1 LLRRLTIRDFGIIE
15 DLDWFPSTGLNVLT
29 GETGAGK
36 SLVLDA
42 LDAIMG
48 RRVGQEVVRAGAQ
61 SAVIEVEVTPPS
73 GGNSK
78 DVCPA
83 AVPETVLLT
92 RYVGRSGRGGASVDG
107 STVPIR
113 TLGDIAARVFD
124 LHGPNQ
130 QFSLL
135 NVREQLALLDDFG
148 STAGLRSEFAS
159 QVARLRGIRKDL
171 ESSLTDERELA
182 RRRDIL
188 AFEAGEIRSAGLVPG
203 EDADLEEEMTLLAN
217 VEQLRSAVATAAD
230 QIYGGEQGLPSG
242 SDRIGEGLRWLREVA
257 HLDRRLVDIAQ
268 AVEGALYQVED
279 AGRELASYRDSLEY
293 DPVRHEQIRA
303 RLEVIRMMK
312 KKYGPTI
319 ESVLVYA
326 QQAEQEMAT
335 LDSSEE
341 RRGQL
346 EREEG
351 RLREELA
358 AVGAKLSEARQE
370 AASSLSRAVEAELSD
385 LNMEQTGFMV
395 SFALIEG
402 DDDLV
407 LPDGA
412 SCGFA
417 SDGIDDVEFLIRP
430 NPGEPFMSLSR
441 TASTGETSRLM
452 LALRCALS
460 REGAVP
466 TLVFDE
472 IDIGIGGRSGEIV
485 GRKLALLSQR
495 HQVICITHLPQVAAY
510 GDSHYSVRKIVSGE
524 RTFVAVDPLEG
535 EARQSEL
542 SSMLGSLGEPSLS
555 GAQELLNRADSWKR
569 GLSDC

>member
-1 LLRRLTIRDFGIIE
+1 MLRRLRIRDFGIIE
-15 DLDWFPSTGLNVLT
+15 DLEWCPSTGLNVLT

-61 SAVIEVEVTPPS
+61 SAVIEVDVTLPSSGNSEDVTP
-73 GGNSK
+73 
-78 DVCPA
+78 VV
-83 AVPETVLLT
+83 VPETVLLK
-92 RYVGRSGRGGASVDG
+92 RYVGRSGRGGASVG
-107 STVPIR
+107 GHTVPVR
-113 TLGDIAARVFD
+113 TLGDIAARAFD

-148 STAGLRSEFAS
+148 GTAVLRAEFAS
-159 QVARLRGIRKDL
+159 QAASLRRVRKDL
-171 ESSLTDERELA
+171 ESSVTDERELA

-203 EDADLEEEMTLLAN
+203 EDTDLEEEMTLLAN
-217 VEQLRSAVATAAD
+217 VEQLRSAVTMAAD
-230 QIYGGEQGLPSG
+230 QIYGGEQGIPSG
-242 SDRIGEGLRWLREVA
+242 SDRIGEGLRRLREVA

-268 AVEGALYQVED
+268 TVEGALYQVED

-303 RLEVIRMMK
+303 RLDLIRTMK
-312 KKYGPTI
+312 KKYGPSI
-319 ESVLVYA
+319 ESVLAYA
-326 QQAEQEMAT
+326 EQAEQEMAT

-341 RRGQL
+341 RREQL
-346 EREEG
+346 EREEEG
-351 RLREELA
+351 LREELA
-358 AVGAKLSEARQE
+358 TLGAKLSKARQE
-370 AASSLSRAVEAELSD
+370 AASSLARAVEGELSD
-385 LNMEQTGFMV
+385 LNMEGTGFMV

-407 LPDGA
+407 LPDGT

-417 SDGIDDVEFLIRP
+417 GDGIDDIEFLIRP

-460 REGAVP
+460 REGTVP

-472 IDIGIGGRSGEIV
+472 IDIGIGGRSGEVV
-485 GRKLALLSQR
+485 GKKLALLSRQ

-510 GDSHYSVRKIVSGE
+510 GDSHYSVRKTVSGD

-542 SSMLGSLGEPSLS
+542 SAMLGSLGEPSLS
-555 GAQELLNRADSWKR
+555 GAQELLLRAGSWKR
-569 GLSDC
+569 ELSV